1 MRRCSTIQIKSL
13 QGEWQKA
20 MCSEG
25 VTMISG
31 TLSSLEGH
39 QKMKQPILKNYVPC
53 TVQQKYNIQ
62 ILDELKHEQCDH

>member
-25 VTMISG
+25 V
-31 TLSSLEGH
+31 SSLEGH